1 MLHQIKK
8 RAAALLLAGAAA
20 LSFTSC
26 SIGQGSSDMD
36 TYHYDG
42 YLNAQ
47 WGSTPDQVA
56 NQLQLNKSQWVR
68 IEDELLTDM
77 PAGTFG
83 YEIVRTT
90 MLFGLYMHTELY
102 FAQSLEGVGDYIG
115 LYAMK
120 ITFIEDPE
128 YYSTSDLSFC
138 DEDFKLNGD
147 DAIEEFQARA
157 LYNRNVE
164 YGTYTDENGD
174 WDTISWY
181 CDANIANVDISA
193 EKRAAAEEML
203 SELDSCLSIWGD
215 YFVSVSDDPLS
226 TATIYY
232 NNPDAESYILFSGLP
247 AAVLH
252 DTRF

>member
-26 SIGQGSSDMD
+26 SIGQGPSDMD

-47 WGSTPDQVA
+47 WGSTPEQVA

-68 IEDELLTDM
+68 IEDEQLTDM
-77 PAGTFG
+77 PEGTFG
-83 YEIVRTT
+83 YEIIRTT
-90 MLFGLYMHTELY
+90 MQFGLYMHTELY

-147 DAIEEFQARA
+147 DAIKEFQARA

-164 YGTYTDENGD
+164 YGTYTDESGD

-181 CDANIANVDISA
+181 CDANLANVDISA

-203 SELDSCLSIWGD
+203 SNLDGCLSIWGD
-215 YFVSVSDDPLS
+215 YFASVADDPLS

-252 DTRF
+252 DTK